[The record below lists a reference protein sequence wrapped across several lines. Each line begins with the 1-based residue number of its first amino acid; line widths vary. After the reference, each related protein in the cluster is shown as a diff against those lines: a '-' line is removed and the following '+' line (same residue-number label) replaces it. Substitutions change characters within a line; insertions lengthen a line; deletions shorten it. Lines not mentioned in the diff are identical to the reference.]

1 MGGDLPRLTYTAPP
15 ADPGNPRPARVS
27 PPKES
32 REISFFPLGWW
43 LGGLGRCGPWWV
55 PPAEFSA
62 PPRDTA
68 LRHSGSFR
76 VRENSNCPLFS
87 QTGSVKKVDSR
98 EIPTVHFFL
107 KRVASKKWTVL
118 RISKMRSRRI
128 GGGCA
133 KRHSVKKVDSREI
146 RPPPF
151 QRPLSERLETS
162 APTRAPPPTRTG
174 RTRRSKKVD
183 TF

>member
-1 MGGDLPRLTYTAPP
+1 MRNFWDGRNFRGVGGDLPRLTYTAPP

-98 EIPTVHFFL
+98 EI
-107 KRVASKKWTVL
+107 
-118 RISKMRSRRI
+118 
-128 GGGCA
+128 
-133 KRHSVKKVDSREI
+133 